1 MNPQSDLRQIF
12 LEHISTPSFKRY
24 ICRFALANN
33 ISLKKKKKKKKKKN
47 LYEIVSS
54 FETFLKET
62 LSTAGQEKSRLTP
75 TCTYMDDMQGRCFS
89 LLKLDL
95 NIK

>member
-1 MNPQSDLRQIF
+1 MNPQSDLRYFF

-24 ICRFALANN
+24 ICRFAWANN
-33 ISLKKKKKKKKKKN
+33 ISLKKKN

-75 TCTYMDDMQGRCFS
+75 ACTYMDDMQERCFS

-95 NIK
+95 NIKRKKNKKR